1 METVGSVD
9 DLVLGAGIA
18 LTVGMLIFVLRR
30 VPRLAFVDE
39 AGLVVGAQVVAWPRV
54 RRLSYGRGPS
64 GAVLRVGTES
74 GVLEVTDEMLERH
87 PDDVRSAIVRHAG
100 LVRAAGDRDA
110 AGGFGGGDVREEWVP
125 RSEVTV
131 GPWGPPPAADDRDEE
146 PPPDDRDQAN
156 RRKAATLGVGALLAL
171 LAKFGKFAVV
181 GVQWLVKAL
190 KLGKLG
196 PTALSMLASAWVYA
210 QLWGWWFALGF
221 IVLLFLH
228 ELGHAGVIMAK
239 GLRTSPIVFVP
250 LMGAFITIKDQF
262 RDATVEA
269 EMAYGG
275 PAAGALA
282 ATGSFLVYRATEHPF
297 WLHLAYVGFL
307 LNLFNLLPVSPLDGG
322 RVVTAVS
329 TWLWIVG
336 LALAGVL
343 GFHTGHPILLII
355 VVLGAIRAYSAFKE
369 RHESAAYYE
378 LPAGYRALMAFAYF
392 GLCGYLAYMM
402 QVAMRLAEAGTPA

>member
-1 METVGSVD
+1 METTPSVD
-9 DLVLGAGIA
+9 DLVLAAGIA
-18 LTVGMLIFVLRR
+18 LTVGMLLFVLRR

-39 AGLVVGAQVVAWPRV
+39 AGLVVGARVVAWPRV
-54 RRLSYGRGPS
+54 TGLSYSRGPS
-64 GAVLRVGTES
+64 GAVLLVGTES
-74 GVLEVTDEMLERH
+74 GVLQVTDDMLDQH
-87 PDDVRSAIVRHAG
+87 PDNVRAAIVQRAG
-100 LVRAAGDRDA
+100 LVRHREDET
-110 AGGFGGGDVREEWVP
+110 GFRGGDILEKWVP
-125 RSEVTV
+125 RSDALSDRFPPSSVEQSLEDEVS
-131 GPWGPPPAADDRDEE
+131 PPLDDETR
-146 PPPDDRDQAN
+146 AN
-156 RRKAATLGVGALLAL
+156 RKKAATIGIGALLAL
-171 LAKFGKFAVV
+171 VAKFGKFAVI
-181 GVQWLVKAL
+181 GLQWLVKAL

-196 PTALSMLASAWVYA
+196 PTALTMLASVWVYA

-250 LMGAFITIKDQF
+250 LMGAFITVKDQF
-262 RDATVEA
+262 RDAAVEA

-322 RVVTAVS
+322 RIVTAVS

-336 LALAGVL
+336 LVLAGALA
-343 GFHTGHPILLII
+343 FSTGHPILLII
-355 VVLGAIRAYSAFKE
+355 VILGAFRAYSAFKH
-369 RHESAAYYE
+369 RHEAAAYYE

-402 QVAMRLAEAGTPA
+402 LVAIRLADVASAV